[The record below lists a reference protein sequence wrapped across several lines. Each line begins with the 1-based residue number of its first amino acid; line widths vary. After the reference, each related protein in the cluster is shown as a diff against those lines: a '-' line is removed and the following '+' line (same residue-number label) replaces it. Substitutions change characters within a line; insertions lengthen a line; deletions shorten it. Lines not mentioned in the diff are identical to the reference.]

1 MKNCCLAL
9 LALMPLTAA
18 AYPTELEKQLNGAEV
33 SASIQDIDRNI
44 GGLTLYNYGL
54 TDAKCNAQFRNGPE
68 APRIRKASTPV
79 SSSNESNRMSPPSW
93 ATAGRMRLSSR
104 ALISV
109 TTSLSS

>member
-54 TDAKCNAQFRNGPE
+54 APAKCDARFRNGPE
-68 APRIRKASTPV
+68 APRNRSTELKPG
-79 SSSNESNRMSPPSW
+79 E
-93 ATAGRMRLSSR
+93 
-104 ALISV
+104 SV
-109 TTSLSS
+109 TLTVRFARDIIKLRVDLTCEQK